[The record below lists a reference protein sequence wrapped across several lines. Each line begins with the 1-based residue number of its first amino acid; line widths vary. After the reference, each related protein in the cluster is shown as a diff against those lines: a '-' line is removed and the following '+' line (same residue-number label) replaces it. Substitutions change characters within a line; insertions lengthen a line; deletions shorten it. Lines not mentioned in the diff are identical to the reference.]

1 MEDEKE
7 IFNEM
12 ESKMNKTSF
21 KRILSEKLG
30 KTSDECK
37 AQYGDQNSCDVDSEC
52 TWCTS
57 KAVKSSC
64 FNTEDA
70 AKLPGAVFICD
81 KKQKEMNFNQ
91 MIFGGM

>member
-12 ESKMNKTSF
+12 ESKMNKISF

-37 AQYGDQNSCDVDSEC
+37 A
-52 TWCTS
+52 
-57 KAVKSSC
+57 
-64 FNTEDA
+64 
-70 AKLPGAVFICD
+70 
-81 KKQKEMNFNQ
+81 
-91 MIFGGM
+91 